1 MNWGAPEGL
10 AVTAHMTYIIYLY
23 LLLDFQIQIS
33 AIISNEGMQ
42 CKGQGYIEYLYSNI
56 CQIF

>member
-1 MNWGAPEGL
+1 M
-10 AVTAHMTYIIYLY
+10 MYIIYLY
-23 LLLDFQIQIS
+23 LIFDFQIKIS

-42 CKGQGYIEYLYSNI
+42 VIEGMQCEGQGYIEYLYINR